1 MSSFGGGRID
11 VARPILL
18 DRHTVSYDVSCTSEM
33 RKYFSGRGMFITYDA
48 DISIVPNALLLIPVL
63 STLAPIAWALG
74 ADLSAHSIDAG
85 FLRALGDIQRSF
97 QRLHPE
103 VSWSGDVFGDEVVD
117 TRTSYPGRERAIL
130 FSGGVDSVTSA
141 VVHREEK
148 PLLVT
153 VWGADLGLAQQRR
166 WDQVSA
172 SNWKFAQERSFNI
185 SFIKTN
191 FRTFF
196 NSYRLKP
203 KYADH
208 FPNWYSAFQQGL
220 GLAGLCAPL
229 SYLHDIGSIYV
240 PSTHTADYSPAWGSH
255 PEIDNRVAWAS
266 TRTVHD
272 GYGMSRQK
280 KLNLL
285 ANYIRAEDARLPLR
299 VCWGKGENCSA
310 CEKCSITMI
319 GLALE
324 GLDPNDHGF
333 RFNSHT
339 LPHIRRQLE
348 RGRFSMSDTLVWILT
363 EIQQQP
369 ISDTDALRVEGL
381 KEFHA
386 WLKGA
391 SIEAL
396 KRKSRRSLGKAVKG
410 FLEKRP
416 EPIGRSLRKTLGH
429 PFP

>member
-1 MSSFGGGRID
+1 MSTAGGGRID

-18 DRHTVSYDVSCTSEM
+18 DRYTVSYDVSCTREM

-48 DISIVPNALLLIPVL
+48 DISIVPNSLLLIPLL
-63 STLAPIAWALG
+63 SSLAPIAWALG
-74 ADLSAHSIDAG
+74 ADVSAHSIDAE
-85 FLRALGDIQRSF
+85 FLRALGEIREAF
-97 QRLHPE
+97 RRLHPGAN
-103 VSWSGDVFGDEVVD
+103 WTGDVFGDEVVD
-117 TRTSYPGRERAIL
+117 TRTSYPGRERAVL
-130 FSGGVDSVTSA
+130 FSGGVDSVTS
-141 VVHREEK
+141 VVIHKEEK
-148 PLLVT
+148 PRLVT

-166 WDQVSA
+166 WEQVSA
-172 SNWKFAQERSFNI
+172 ANWKFAKSRSLDI

-203 KYADH
+203 TYVDH

-229 SYLHDIGSIYV
+229 SYLHDLGSIYV
-240 PSTHTADYSPAWGSH
+240 PSTHSADYAPPWGSH
-255 PEIDNRVAWAS
+255 PEIDNHVRWAS
-266 TRTVHD
+266 TKAVHD
-272 GYGMSRQK
+272 GYALSRQK
-280 KLNLL
+280 KLKLL
-285 ANYIRAEDARLPLR
+285 ANYIRAEDAQLPLR
-299 VCWGKGENCSA
+299 VCWGKGENCSQ

-333 RFNSHT
+333 RFSSAT
-339 LPHIRRQLE
+339 LPHIRKQLE
-348 RGRFSMSDTLVWILT
+348 HGRFNMSDTLVWILT
-363 EIQQQP
+363 EIQNQP
-369 ISDTDALRVEGL
+369 IPEAGTVKMEGL
-381 KEFHA
+381 KEFQT
-386 WLKGA
+386 WLKGV
-391 SIEAL
+391 SIEGL
-396 KRKSRRSLGKAVKG
+396 RKKSQKSLRIAVKG